1 MSNALASGVREKLV
15 VNNYLHSS
23 RWNFLNAAMGGTS
36 YSDIIKQMKTKE
48 GNAAF
53 NNIIEIKA
61 RMENLAKL
69 LEDNERKIY
78 NYAGVS
84 GPVEFS
90 QKFFNPKPQVEA
102 ALKTGDTQ
110 LIAEQLCLEIID
122 NMRHNKIYAQYAMG
136 INPDKVNKYVMNRFK
151 VAAQEL
157 GQAGMN
163 KKMIQEMQTVLDAKG
178 ILGTTFKDLEDLLG
192 PETFIVTLNKTNL
205 LKTKMR
211 VQSHEVET
219 FNKRTRELLNNLKD
233 NNSVLFSQQKEDG
246 ERVSVLHNQFMADY
260 DYLKK
265 YKYKFKDYGGAIKKR
280 VASILKNC
288 EKEIFSLIDKKKREQ
303 AKQIKV
309 ESSVSGGIG
318 YVGELS
324 AHVAVTCSPTIELG
338 GELYKLKSLPV
349 GEQMAP
355 KKLKQIIRNF
365 ELSQFDEKNPKTN
378 KENKNLRQAGS
389 NNGDIIAE
397 TKDTSVKKLRQDSII
412 TINRKK
418 SDGTFDEVAR
428 FGVQVKHTFSEQSTV
443 HLQKDIKLNTL
454 LGTMEAGNMIDSK
467 TRDEI
472 LYILAN
478 YYYFRNNTEDQKF
491 KNRLDSADGRIDF
504 TGDTALLIR
513 YINILL
519 TAGLEF
525 VLEPQIE
532 DEIYKYTNDRFN
544 EVNEYLGKSSKFK
557 DAYGNI
563 VGNAFYLAG
572 NELIPVSYFY
582 KSIISLIDSYLE
594 LLNNKEGQSNNQ
606 YFHLTNFTLKGL
618 GTVNS
623 SQLREDKDNALNNT
637 FGKGRKDSS
646 EWTYPDNLVKIGS
659 GAGYQYI
666 NNAELGG
673 YQIYMKFDELE
684 SRLSKN
690 LNIN

>member
-23 RWNFLNAAMGGTS
+23 RWNFLNAAMGGTN
-36 YSDIIKQMKTKE
+36 YSDIARQVNSE
-48 GNAAF
+48 SNAAF
-53 NNIIEIKA
+53 KNMIDIRNRMKEIT
-61 RMENLAKL
+61 KL
-69 LEDNERKIY
+69 LEANEQKIY
-78 NYAGVS
+78 GYAGVS

-90 QKFFNPKPQVEA
+90 QKFFNPKPQVAA
-102 ALKTGDTQ
+102 ALETGDSQ

-122 NMRHNKIYAQYAMG
+122 NMRHNKVYAQYAMG
-136 INPDKVNKYVMNRFK
+136 INPKKTSDYIVDKFK
-151 VAAQEL
+151 AAAQEL
-157 GQAGMN
+157 GREGMS
-163 KKMIQEMQTVLDAKG
+163 KAMIKEMQTILDAKG
-178 ILGTTFKDLEDLLG
+178 VFGSTFKSIEDLLG
-192 PETFIVTLNKTNL
+192 PDTFIVTLNKTNL
-205 LKTKMR
+205 LNTKMR

-246 ERVSVLHNQFMADY
+246 ERVSVLHNQLMADY

-265 YKYKFKDYGGAIKKR
+265 YKYKFKDYGGAVRKR
-280 VASILKNC
+280 VDSILKNC

-303 AKQIKV
+303 AKKVKV
-309 ESSVSGGIG
+309 ESSVSGAIG

-324 AHVAVTCSPTIELG
+324 AHVAVTCSPTIEID
-338 GELYKLKSLPV
+338 GELFKLKSLPV

-355 KKLKQIIRNF
+355 KELKQIIRNF
-365 ELSQFDEKNPKTN
+365 EL
-378 KENKNLRQAGS
+378 KENKTGGNKANEKLREADS
-389 NNGDIIAE
+389 DNGDIIAE

-443 HLQKDIKLNTL
+443 HLQKDIQLNTL
-454 LGTMEAGNMIDSK
+454 LGTMEAGGIINSK
-467 TRDEI
+467 VRDEI
-472 LYILAN
+472 LYILTN

-491 KNRLDSADGRIDF
+491 KNRLESDEGRIDF
-504 TGDTALLIR
+504 TGDTAALIR

-532 DEIYKYTNDRFN
+532 GEISKYTNDRFN
-544 EVNEYLGKSSKFK
+544 EVNGYLEKSSKFK

-582 KSIISLIDSYLE
+582 RSIIDLIDSYKE
-594 LLNNKEGQSNNQ
+594 LLNNKESQSNNK
-606 YFHLTNFTLKGL
+606 YFHLTNFTIKGL
-618 GTVNS
+618 GKVNS
-623 SQLREDKDNALNNT
+623 SQLREDKNNALNDA
-637 FGKGRKDSS
+637 FGENRKNSS
-646 EWTYPDNLVKIGS
+646 EWAYPDNLVKIGS

-666 NNAELGG
+666 NNAKLGG

-684 SRLSKN
+684 RQLLN
-690 LNIN
+690 LKY